1 MILLIPTQ
9 LLTRLNLGHFADR
22 KVNIWYNSMQE
33 NVYKIRNCLFH
44 KTSTERQCYA
54 EHSTKI
60 VRFASV
66 FFRGGGVK
74 TYTAECTTVCFAHA
88 IGNTS

>member
-1 MILLIPTQ
+1 
-9 LLTRLNLGHFADR
+9 
-22 KVNIWYNSMQE
+22 MQE

-44 KTSTERQCYA
+44 KTSTEKLCYA

-66 FFRGGGVK
+66 FFLGGGGLKHTQQNVQLYVLLMPWEIIAYIFVK
-74 TYTAECTTVCFAHA
+74 IQQIKPGYITT
-88 IGNTS
+88 G